1 MPCPLFFKG
10 VYIMLV
16 QDLNSYYD
24 LDTHT
29 AYPTIQYIANQTGEN
44 MITLTGNE
52 LKAKAK
58 IRQITDEIKQSLFN
72 LKIRETFNVMEYLIA
87 TNRNY
92 RLEWNKAIANI
103 IYAEYNM
110 TETRQE
116 AIERVLKGSNLL
128 SIERF
133 TYIKYDYR
141 KGY

>member
-1 MPCPLFFKG
+1 
-10 VYIMLV
+10 MLN
-16 QDLNSYYD
+16 DLNSVYD

-29 AYPTIQYIANQTGEN
+29 AYPTVQYILNQTGEN

-52 LKAKAK
+52 LKAKAT
-58 IRQITDEIKQSLFN
+58 IRQITDEVKQFLFN
-72 LKIRETFNVMEYLIA
+72 SKLRDTYNVLEYFIA
-87 TNRNY
+87 TNMNY
-92 RLEWNKAIANI
+92 RLEWIKSIANI

-110 TETRQE
+110 SETRQE

>member
-1 MPCPLFFKG
+1 
-10 VYIMLV
+10 MLN
-16 QDLNSYYD
+16 DLNSVYD

-52 LKAKAK
+52 LKAKAT
-58 IRQITDEIKQSLFN
+58 IRQITDEVKQFLFN
-72 LKIRETFNVMEYLIA
+72 SKLRDTYNVLEYLIA
-87 TNRNY
+87 TNMNY
-92 RLEWNKAIANI
+92 RLEWIKSIANI

-110 TETRQE
+110 SETRQE